1 MATGINDLLTKIEK
15 LEKDVRKRYPKQE
28 GRVILANL
36 KQKIDYSF
44 KEDEPNSME
53 WASRYHQEL
62 ENCL

>member
-1 MATGINDLLTKIEK
+1 MATGINDLLEKIEK
-15 LEKDVRKRYPKQE
+15 AEKKVRQRYPKQE

-53 WASRYHQEL
+53 WASRYFNEL